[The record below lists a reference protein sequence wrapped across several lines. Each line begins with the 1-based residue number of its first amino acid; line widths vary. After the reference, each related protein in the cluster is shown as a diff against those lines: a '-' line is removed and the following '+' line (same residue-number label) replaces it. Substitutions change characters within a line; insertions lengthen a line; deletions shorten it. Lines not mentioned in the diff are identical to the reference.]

1 MSRDQFGEFVHGY
14 WDLKGLMKLP
24 SYPLFSCL
32 VVCSHQA
39 LSKNGKV
46 YGTDIMVGV
55 VPCIEKVGISHV
67 YFAGILLNLH

>member
-1 MSRDQFGEFVHGY
+1 
-14 WDLKGLMKLP
+14 MKLP

-32 VVCSHQA
+32 FVCSHQA

-55 VPCIEKVGISHV
+55 VPCIEKVGISDV
-67 YFAGILLNLH
+67 WWNFVELALK

>member
-1 MSRDQFGEFVHGY
+1 M
-14 WDLKGLMKLP
+14 WILGLEGLVKLP
-24 SYPLFSCL
+24 SYPFFSCL

-55 VPCIEKVGISHV
+55 VPCIEKVGISDV
-67 YFAGILLNLH
+67 CRNFVELALT